1 MNPLLIQL
9 IVMLSRTFFFSVK
22 NIELYRFKVRE
33 LNMNVKKVILVS
45 IIMSIIIILNFN
57 IYIKITK
64 KNITFCV
71 NEQKYKKTQK

>member
-1 MNPLLIQL
+1 MMNPLLIQL

-45 IIMSIIIILNFN
+45 IIIILNFN